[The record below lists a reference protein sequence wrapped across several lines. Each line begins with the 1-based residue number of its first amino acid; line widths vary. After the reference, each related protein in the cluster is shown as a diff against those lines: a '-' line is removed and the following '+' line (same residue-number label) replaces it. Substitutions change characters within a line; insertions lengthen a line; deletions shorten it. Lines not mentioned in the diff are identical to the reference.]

1 MDDRFKDIE
10 AIIQRATETLQ
21 TAKHGYE
28 DLIGKNKN
36 RKFSGLRN
44 LIVFGRSVT
53 WVLQNLRSV
62 IKEEFEHWYEPEQ
75 EKMKNDPLMRYFVSA
90 RNELE
95 KQGKLSVATSA
106 RIHSFSTGDIGK
118 FGPPPPGAKSFFIG
132 DQFAGTGWEVEMPGG
147 TEEKYYVELPAEIGE
162 VTQHFIN
169 FPEAEAPG
177 LKGKS
182 VEELCEIYLSRLEM
196 LLDGAR
202 EQFLEQKTQKIRGK
216 RLPPYPKVIK

>member
-1 MDDRFKDIE
+1 MSENLRDIE
-10 AIIQRATETLQ
+10 SIIRRAEETLQ

-28 DLIGKNKN
+28 DLIGENKN
-36 RKFSGLRN
+36 RRFSGLRN

-62 IKEEFEHWYEPEQ
+62 IKEEFDHWYEPEQ

-106 RIHSFSTGDIGK
+106 RIHSFSMGDIGK
-118 FGPPPPGAKSFFIG
+118 FGPPPPGAKSFFMG
-132 DQFAGTGWEVEMPGG
+132 NQFGGSGWEVEMPDG
-147 TEEKYYVELPAEIGE
+147 TKEKYYVELPAEIGE
-162 VTQHFIN
+162 IKQHFIN
-169 FPEAEAPG
+169 FPEVEDPE

-182 VEELCEIYLSRLEM
+182 VEEFCEIYLSRLEM

-202 EQFLEQKTQKIRGK
+202 ERFLEQPTQKIRGK
-216 RLPPYPKVIK
+216 RLPPHIRVIK